1 MVTVSVEPVSR
12 NRFLEA
18 LRRFAAE
25 TGQTMKD
32 AALEQA
38 ALACQDAATFTPPL
52 PKGGGRGL
60 SKAAETA
67 GDNAVAGDIRK
78 LYVGANDRNS
88 ASAAALLSNQ
98 LAYATKTGDRS
109 LFDKVIGKGTMQALK
124 GLSPIMRK
132 IANDQNHDRAFQKAK
147 NYFNTTNPIR
157 TEYGQG
163 FVQDLRSPHN
173 RIKGKFGGRIGKNV
187 RPTKVKML
195 VESKGDLDAYIKERQ
210 AMVGYIKSGW
220 ASALRSLPKPMIN
233 GVPKDFGVEGRE
245 AGRDLEVLQ
254 GDVRGGDGRVVLG
267 EVAAGRE
274 LGGGGR
280 ADQGNLNGLAG
291 TRLSGGEDAGEG
303 AERGELALE
312 GSDNRLGQDGR
323 SGDDGVSHMCLLGEG

>member
-1 MVTVSVEPVSR
+1 VVTVSVEPASR

-60 SKAAETA
+60 SKAAQTA

-78 LYVGANDRNS
+78 LYVAANDRNS
-88 ASAAALLSNQ
+88 ASASALLTNQ

-132 IANDQNHDRAFQKAK
+132 IANDQNHDRAFKKAK

-157 TEYGQG
+157 TEWGQG
-163 FVQDLRSPHN
+163 FVQDLRQPHN
-173 RIKGKFGGRIGKNV
+173 RIKAKFGGRIGKNV
-187 RPTKVKML
+187 RPTMLKML
-195 VESKGDLDAYIKERQ
+195 VENKGDLTSYIKERQ
-210 AMVGYIKSGW
+210 QMVGLIKSGW
-220 ASALRSLPKPMIN
+220 ASALRSLPKPVIN
-233 GVPKDFGVEGRE
+233 GVPKDFGVSLLKVSWINRHTGIIGRNSLLANE
-245 AGRDLEVLQ
+245 K
-254 GDVRGGDGRVVLG
+254 VV
-267 EVAAGRE
+267 E
-274 LGGGGR
+274 LSVTNT
-280 ADQGNLNGLAG
+280 QGNVNNIGV
-291 TRLSGGEDAGEG
+291 DASVLPLVYANRIKQMKARFEKHMNTTIKQ
-303 AERGELALE
+303 ANQ
-312 GSDNRLGQDGR
+312 GSRR
-323 SGDDGVSHMCLLGEG
+323 R

>member
-1 MVTVSVEPVSR
+1 MVTVSVEPRSQ
-12 NRFLEA
+12 NRFIEA

-25 TGQTMKD
+25 TGQTMRD

-60 SKAAETA
+60 SKAAQTA

-78 LYVGANDRNS
+78 LYVAANDRNS
-88 ASAAALLSNQ
+88 NSASALLTNQ

-109 LFDKVIGKGTMQALK
+109 MFDKVIGKGTLQALK

-132 IANDQNHDRAFQKAK
+132 IANDQNHDRAFNKAK
-147 NYFNTTNPIR
+147 NYFNTTNPVR

-163 FVQDLRSPHN
+163 FIPELRPPHN
-173 RIKGKFGGRIGKNV
+173 RIKAKFGGRIGKNV

-195 VESKGDLDAYIKERQ
+195 VESKGDLESYIKERQ

-220 ASALRSLPKPMIN
+220 ASALRSLPKPVIN
-233 GVPKDFGVEGRE
+233 GVPKDFGVDLLAVAWINRHASSGLGMSRVSTDARQVDVLVRNNLGNVNDIAVDARVIPLVMANRE
-245 AGRDLEVLQ
+245 KQ
-254 GDVRGGDGRVVLG
+254 M
-267 EVAAGRE
+267 
-274 LGGGGR
+274 
-280 ADQGNLNGLAG
+280 LA
-291 TRLSGGEDAGEG
+291 RLK
-303 AERGELALE
+303 
-312 GSDNRLGQDGR
+312 
-323 SGDDGVSHMCLLGEG
+323 HLLGPNFKNFSK